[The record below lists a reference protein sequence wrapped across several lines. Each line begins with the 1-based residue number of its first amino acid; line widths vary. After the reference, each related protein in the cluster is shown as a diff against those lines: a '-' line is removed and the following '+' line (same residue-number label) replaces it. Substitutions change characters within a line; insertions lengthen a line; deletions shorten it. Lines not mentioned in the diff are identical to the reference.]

1 MDKKLYIVDF
11 NYEDG
16 KNIRNQLNNLFEDNI
31 NIRCIEREELKNC
44 ERESLILVPHNRTF
58 VNIKEKL
65 GQGSSVIEANLTL
78 SKESIDKIKNLDNN
92 KKVCI
97 FHENPEIMDKI
108 LCVIY
113 NLTGKKLYTYKC
125 ENPHVCLDL
134 NNEKKE
140 NFIGRVLLDLS
151 TIIEVAVRFNIDYII
166 KNENIMEK
174 YKEMI
179 TNESGFLHMLGRVNK
194 FQSQLDIL
202 FKVIDE
208 GVIIG
213 DKKGIVKT
221 FTDNCGEITGY
232 KKKDVINR
240 SLIELFPQ
248 IYFNPVLE
256 DYIYIKEQLIKI
268 NGEDIIV
275 SIYPIFHSNR
285 MYGVVGLFKK
295 FSELERKQHKIRA
308 KLIGKGH
315 RAKYN
320 FSNII
325 GKSEKIEKCKEMA
338 RRMAKS
344 NSSVLITGESGTGK
358 ELFAH
363 AIHNSSDRKE
373 YQFVAINCGALPESL
388 LESELFGYE
397 EGAFTGAKKGG
408 KTGLLELAHRG
419 TLFLDEIGEMP
430 LKLQLRLLRVLQ
442 EKEVMRIGG
451 DTLIKVDIRII
462 AATNRNLKEMVLGG
476 QFREDLYFRLNV
488 LPLMIPPLRTRT
500 GDIIPLIEKMKDEFH
515 SEFYFMPNAIDAL
528 LTHNWRGNVRELRNY
543 IEYFTN
549 IGLKKVAVKD
559 LPFDHIGIYE
569 EGLEEDDV
577 IFIDKLKKQVGKG
590 IRKYIFVLE
599 ELEKGQIIGK
609 RMGRRSIYQVAK
621 EEGIYISEN
630 EIRSILSRLEQFF
643 MVEIYKGRGG
653 TVITDFGK
661 RALSY
666 MKKG

>member
-1 MDKKLYIVDF
+1 MEKKLYILNF

-16 KNIRNQLNNLFEDNI
+16 KNIKKQLDNLFEDNI
-31 NIRCIEREELKNC
+31 DIRCIESEELSAPKGEC
-44 ERESLILVPHNRTF
+44 LILVPDNRTF
-58 VNIKEKL
+58 IGIKEKL
-65 GQGSSVIEANLTL
+65 GQGCNVIEAKLTL
-78 SKESIDKIKNLDNN
+78 SKESIDKIKSLDND
-92 KKVCI
+92 KKVSL
-97 FHENPEIMDKI
+97 FHENIEIMNKI
-108 LCVIY
+108 VCVIY
-113 NLTGKKLYTYKC
+113 NLTGKKLHTCEC
-125 ENPHVCLDL
+125 ENSHIYLDL
-134 NNEKKE
+134 NDEKKE
-140 NFIGRVLLDLS
+140 DFIGRVLLDLS
-151 TIIEVAVRFNIDYII
+151 TIIEIAVRFNIDYII

-179 TNESGFLHMLGRVNK
+179 TNEAGFLNMLGRVNK
-194 FQSQLDIL
+194 FESQLDIL

-208 GVIIG
+208 GVIIA
-213 DKKGIVKT
+213 DKNGMINIC
-221 FTDNCGEITGY
+221 TDNCCNIIGY
-232 KKKDVINR
+232 KKKDVINK

-268 NGEDIIV
+268 NGDDIIV

-285 MYGVVGLFKK
+285 MYGMVGLFKK
-295 FSELERKQHKIRA
+295 FSDLERKQHKIRA

-315 RAKYN
+315 RAKYK
-320 FSNII
+320 FSNIV

-363 AIHNSSDRKE
+363 AMHNSSDRRE

-408 KTGLLELAHRG
+408 KPGLLELAHRG

-462 AATNRNLKEMVLGG
+462 AATNRNLKEMVLSG

-488 LPLMIPPLRTRT
+488 LPLRIPPLRTRT
-500 GDIIPLIEKMKDEFH
+500 EDIIPLIEKMKDEFN

-543 IEYFTN
+543 VEYFTN
-549 IGLKKVAVKD
+549 IGLTKVGVKD
-559 LPFDHIGIYE
+559 LPFDDIGIYE
-569 EGLEEDDV
+569 EGLEEEDLA
-577 IFIDKLKKQVGKG
+577 FIDKLKKQVGKG
-590 IRKYIFVLE
+590 IRKYVFVLE
-599 ELEKGQIIGK
+599 QLEKSQIISK
-609 RMGRRSIYQVAK
+609 RMGRRSLYQLAK
-621 EEGIYISEN
+621 EEGLYISEN
-630 EIRSILSRLEQFF
+630 EVRSILVTLEKFL
-643 MVEIYKGRGG
+643 MVEIYKGRSG

-661 RALSY
+661 RSLSY